1 MNSGRWWGRAAIACC
16 TVLVVV
22 AGAFM
27 LFRVTA
33 PSRLSLPNPSR
44 PTSSSASPSAPSD
57 PLLQACVVPR
67 QRTAGRSPAGLW
79 MIATG
84 SQAGYRARE
93 KWAQLPSPHEA
104 VARTDRVAGW
114 LSVGGEGAAW
124 RVEGG
129 CFAVD
134 LRELQSVDTVPGQT
148 MSDRDENVR
157 GFLDT
162 DHHPTARYVPHP
174 IGLLEAFVNGQV
186 TRMDIPGDIEVKG
199 IRRPATANIEI
210 RYDGESTS
218 VAGSLPVIAEDHGIE
233 LPKAADFVSVDSRI
247 VVEFALVLR
256 RLE

>member
-1 MNSGRWWGRAAIACC
+1 MNRGRWRGTAALVGC
-16 TVLVVV
+16 TVLVVI

-33 PSRLSLPNPSR
+33 TSRLALPDAGRSSR
-44 PTSSSASPSAPSD
+44 SSAAPSAPSD
-57 PLLQACVVPR
+57 PLGQACAVSR
-67 QRTAGRSPAGLW
+67 QPAAGRSPAGLW

-114 LSVGGEGAAW
+114 LSISGEGASL
-124 RVEGG
+124 RVDGG
-129 CFAVD
+129 CVAVD
-134 LRELQSVDTVPGQT
+134 LRELHSVDTVPGQT

-174 IGLLEAFVNGQV
+174 VDLPGAFVHGQV
-186 TRMDIPGDIEVKG
+186 TKMEVPGDIDVRG
-199 IRRPATANIEI
+199 IQSPATANIAI
-210 RYDGESTS
+210 RYDGGSTS
-218 VAGSLPVIAEDHGIE
+218 VAGSLPLIAEDHQIE
-233 LPKAADFVSVDSRI
+233 LPKAADFVSVDSTI